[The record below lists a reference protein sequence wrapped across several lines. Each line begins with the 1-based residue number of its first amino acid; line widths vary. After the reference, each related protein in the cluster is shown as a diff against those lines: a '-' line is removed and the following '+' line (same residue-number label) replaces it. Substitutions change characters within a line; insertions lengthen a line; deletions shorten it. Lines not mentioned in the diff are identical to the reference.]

1 MEAGAGF
8 ITPHSSQFWQ
18 SNAVTLKDVEV
29 NGEVAI
35 GALAACGDRRLADG
49 TLAAAAL
56 QFYKANNAAP
66 SPDVGNSHEDLE
78 LWAKKQGAGARRL
91 ASRLKNCM
99 GHTPEK
105 SKSSKLQEVKTA
117 MLQRFEEK
125 GMIEPLSANAPDL
138 QASASKP
145 DEDFDWDALADMLP
159 KPVSEDLIPPGKVF
173 EDLCKYFNLG
183 DADLEAVAVEFASS
197 LEDGDSCPASEAEA
211 LQAPAPESTS
221 FDTPQKPSPVKLCD
235 VRHQFVKEQRSNGIS
250 WKDANRL
257 WMHSEKRAELLS
269 N

>member
-1 MEAGAGF
+1 MPRTLQRADQQLVDEIVAEWKRHPRLVQACPLLF
-8 ITPHSSQFWQ
+8 HSLCPSTNGSVGPPGRRWVHHPSQLPVLAEQ
-18 SNAVTLKDVEV
+18 RRDSQGRG
-29 NGEVAI
+29 GERRGLTNFSTAHICACLRAKVAI

-105 SKSSKLQEVKTA
+105 SKSSKLQEVKAA

-145 DEDFDWDALADMLP
+145 HEDFDWDALADMLP
-159 KPVSEDLIPPGKVF
+159 KPVSEDLIPPGKA
-173 EDLCKYFNLG
+173 G
-183 DADLEAVAVEFASS
+183 VA
-197 LEDGDSCPASEAEA
+197 
-211 LQAPAPESTS
+211 
-221 FDTPQKPSPVKLCD
+221 
-235 VRHQFVKEQRSNGIS
+235 I
-250 WKDANRL
+250 
-257 WMHSEKRAELLS
+257 
-269 N
+269 